1 MKATVLGAGLAGS
14 EAAWQLAENKVKVS
28 LYEMRPKKMT
38 PAHNTDKFAELV
50 CSNSFRADRLEN
62 AAGLLKEEMRL
73 LNSLILKAADYN
85 RVPAGGALAV
95 DREGFSAYITEKI
108 TSHPNIKLIRRE
120 VEKIPNDQ
128 HVIIATG
135 PLTSDPLFENIA
147 KLVKTDHLYFYDAA
161 APIISY
167 DSINH
172 DKVFKGSRYNR
183 GDDYINCPMNKEQY
197 LNFYNELIKAET
209 APIHEFED
217 IKLFEACMPIESMA
231 KRGVDTLRYGPLKPV
246 GFRELLGGQDPYA
259 IVQLRQDNAEASLY
273 NMVGFQTRLK
283 FKEQKRVFSMIP
295 GLENLEIVRYGV
307 MHRNTFIDSPR
318 LLDKYYRLRAN
329 KAIYFAGQITGVEG
343 YIESAASGLVSALN
357 LSRVLAGKEPLDF
370 TNRTAIGAL
379 ANYISNPTIKDFQPM
394 NINYKIIEPLE
405 HRIPNKAE
413 RNKMISQRALNTL
426 NDIIERE
433 M

>member
-1 MKATVLGAGLAGS
+1 
-14 EAAWQLAENKVKVS
+14 
-28 LYEMRPKKMT
+28 
-38 PAHNTDKFAELV
+38 
-50 CSNSFRADRLEN
+50 
-62 AAGLLKEEMRL
+62 
-73 LNSLILKAADYN
+73 
-85 RVPAGGALAV
+85 
-95 DREGFSAYITEKI
+95 
-108 TSHPNIKLIRRE
+108 
-120 VEKIPNDQ
+120 
-128 HVIIATG
+128 
-135 PLTSDPLFENIA
+135 
-147 KLVKTDHLYFYDAA
+147 
-161 APIISY
+161 
-167 DSINH
+167 
-172 DKVFKGSRYNR
+172 
-183 GDDYINCPMNKEQY
+183 
-197 LNFYNELIKAET
+197 
-209 APIHEFED
+209 
-217 IKLFEACMPIESMA
+217 
-231 KRGVDTLRYGPLKPV
+231 
-246 GFRELLGGQDPYA
+246 
-259 IVQLRQDNAEASLY
+259 
-273 NMVGFQTRLK
+273 
-283 FKEQKRVFSMIP
+283 MIP

-426 NDIIERE
+426 KDIIERE